1 MFNNVNMSHPLI
13 PREQNYLLSRK
24 LVTIHSE
31 DRDIIKYPD
40 ANTFDI
46 KLPQIMEN
54 VQSIRL
60 IFSSFPNM
68 YYTFSSEYQNTKLSF
83 VVKFDTLSLEPI
95 GCHEIITIEIQP
107 GKYTFTQLTTEIQS
121 KMNNCITQKLGKP
134 YNEMKVTYDVVGQRI
149 MFGNVKHP
157 FILLFN
163 RKECYKDVCKQ
174 PNMWELP
181 INWGLGY
188 YLGFERATYISTC
201 LEKSISFNY
210 LEDNQVWL
218 MNTDGNVYLTI
229 APFAPDIE
237 GDNVFYM
244 EIEKYNSMDELKLC
258 PLNTN
263 GSEHNTYA
271 GYVNSAFAKIQI
283 TDSKSFYDT
292 TDLNIQNFTYFDVP
306 EEKISKLH
314 FKFRYHDGRLVNFA
328 RLPFNFT
335 LEFNCLKNEI
345 GKSYKV
351 RVPNF
356 YN

>member
-1 MFNNVNMSHPLI
+1 MFNNVNISHPLI

-24 LVTIHSE
+24 FVTIHSE

-40 ANTFDI
+40 ANSFDI

-54 VQSIRL
+54 VQSMRL
-60 IFSSFPNM
+60 VFYSFPDI

-83 VVKFDTLSLEPI
+83 VMKDATVSFDPMDCNDI
-95 GCHEIITIEIQP
+95 HTIEIQP
-107 GKYTFTQLTTEIQS
+107 GKYNITQLTYEIQT
-121 KMNNCITQKLGKP
+121 KMNERITETLGEP
-134 YNEMKVTYDVVGQRI
+134 YTEMKVTYDVVGQRI
-149 MFGNVKHP
+149 MFGNAQDP
-157 FILLFN
+157 FILLLN

-181 INWGLGY
+181 IKWGLGY
-188 YLGFERATYISTC
+188 YLGFERATYIYTSI
-201 LEKSISFNY
+201 EKCISFHY
-210 LEDNQVWL
+210 LENNHVWL
-218 MNTDGNVYLTI
+218 MNTNGNVHLTI
-229 APFAPDIE
+229 APFAPEIE
-237 GDNVFYM
+237 GESVFYM
-244 EIEKYNSMDELKLC
+244 EIEKYNSMDELKVC

-263 GSEHNTYA
+263 GNEHNTYA
-271 GYVNSAFAKIQI
+271 GYVNSAFAKINVNEYNSSYDI
-283 TDSKSFYDT
+283 TN
-292 TDLNIQNFTYFDVP
+292 LQLQNFTYFDVP

-351 RVPNF
+351 RVPGF
-356 YN
+356 

>member
-13 PREQNYLLSRK
+13 PREQNYLLARK
-24 LVTIHSE
+24 VVTIHSE
-31 DRDIIKYPD
+31 DRDILKYPE
-40 ANTFDI
+40 ANSFDI

-54 VQSIRL
+54 VQSMRL
-60 IFSSFPNM
+60 VFSSFPDM
-68 YYTFSSEYQNTKLSF
+68 YYTFSTDYQNTKLSF
-83 VVKFDTLSLEPI
+83 VVKVDTLSLEPI
-95 GCHEIITIEIQP
+95 HCHEIITIEIQP
-107 GKYTFTQLTTEIQS
+107 GKYNITQLTTELQT
-121 KMNNCITQKLGKP
+121 KMNKCISQKLETP
-134 YNEMKVTYDVVGQRI
+134 YDDMKVTYDVVGQRI
-149 MFGNVKHP
+149 MFGNAKHP
-157 FILLFN
+157 FLLLFN

-174 PNMWELP
+174 PNMLELP
-181 INWGLGY
+181 IKWGLGY

-201 LEKSISFNY
+201 LEKSVSFNY
-210 LEDNQVWL
+210 LEENPVWL
-218 MNTDGNVYLTI
+218 MNTDGKVYLTI
-229 APFAPDIE
+229 APFAPDIDGE
-237 GDNVFYM
+237 SVFYM

-263 GSEHNTYA
+263 SSEHNTYA

-283 TDSKSFYDT
+283 NDSLSSNDT
-292 TDLNIQNFTYFDVP
+292 TDLQLQNFTYFDVP

-351 RVPNF
+351 RVPDF
-356 YN
+356 Y